1 MANLILEGGFPVFF
15 LLAFG
20 LSALAFAVRFARA
33 PSQRVF
39 RTTLALSAATF
50 FASLTGICAAFS
62 AVGHHAPEYLKH
74 HPGSA
79 LSEFEVVLLG
89 IGESMS
95 PGILGF
101 TILALIALILA
112 LGVYRQN
119 PA

>member
-20 LSALAFAVRFARA
+20 LCAMAFAVRFATA

-39 RTTLALSAATF
+39 RTTLALCAATL
-50 FASLTGICAAFS
+50 LTSFNGIFAAFS
-62 AVGHHAPEYLKH
+62 AVGHQAPEYLKH
-74 HPGSA
+74 HPESS
-79 LSEFEVVLLG
+79 LSEVILLG

-101 TILALIALILA
+101 TILSLIALILA

>member
-20 LSALAFAVRFARA
+20 LSAMAFAVRFATA
-33 PSQRVF
+33 PSWRVL
-39 RTTLALSAATF
+39 RTTLALCAATL
-50 FASLTGICAAFS
+50 LTSINGMFVAFS
-62 AVGHHAPEYLKH
+62 AVGHQAPQYLKH
-74 HPGSA
+74 HPASS
-79 LSEFEVVLLG
+79 LSEVVLLG

-101 TILALIALILA
+101 TVLSLVALILA

-119 PA
+119 P

>member
-1 MANLILEGGFPVFF
+1 MATLILEGGFPVFF

-20 LSALAFAVRFARA
+20 LAALAFAVRFATA

-39 RTTLALSAATF
+39 RTTLALSAATLF
-50 FASLTGICAAFS
+50 TSINGIFAAFS

-74 HPGSA
+74 HPASS
-79 LSEFEVVLLG
+79 LSEVILLG
-89 IGESMS
+89 MGESMS

-101 TILALIALILA
+101 TLLSLIALILA

-119 PA
+119 PV